1 MPKRRAQVN
10 TREAKPAKSMRTVRE
25 AARTGDA
32 AVDKRNAKR
41 LLYDA
46 SQGSGGKLAGVHR
59 PPALQLARRDPA
71 RPAVEAEAQR
81 PLHRSTRSRHQTPL
95 PRPRKASHRRRVAR
109 TLLLLDKPAPCKARR
124 PPRLHLAQPRT
135 PRPQSQD
142 PEEKGNGHGRRRR
155 WWRRRRR
162 RRRRE
167 RETL

>member
-1 MPKRRAQVN
+1 MGTSFFSPPSSLLTCWAMPKRRAQVN

-71 RPAVEAEAQR
+71 RTAVEAEAQR

-95 PRPRKASHRRRVAR
+95 PRHPHLKRKR
-109 TLLLLDKPAPCKARR
+109 TVKR
-124 PPRLHLAQPRT
+124 
-135 PRPQSQD
+135 
-142 PEEKGNGHGRRRR
+142 GGRGGGRGRGR
-155 WWRRRRR
+155 G
-162 RRRRE
+162 
-167 RETL
+167 